1 MMGLEKSGLNV
12 FLKSNHGSAGRTSL
26 ARAFLLSCLMSLLPF
41 IALCLDKV
49 KFLRA
54 YEMIFNPKIFCMLQ
68 PRGAIFHFSDLDL
81 KRLGTNI
88 DASRRF
94 VAEAYIMC

>member
-1 MMGLEKSGLNV
+1 M
-12 FLKSNHGSAGRTSL
+12 FLKSNQGSAGSTSL
-26 ARAFLLSCLMSLLPF
+26 SCADLLSSLMILLPF

-54 YEMIFNPKIFCMLQ
+54 YKMISNPKIFFCMLQ
-68 PRGAIFHFSDLDL
+68 PRGVIFHFSDLDL